1 MDYFYYVRK
10 EKEEKVSY
18 DNYPEIYT
26 SLKHAEMIVDHM
38 HYRLESEH
46 KMQQRTRDKY
56 AELRDYALEIVSLVN
71 ELLDEPDDPFD
82 DYLCSSENINLSS
95 PNIQYAD
102 SALAVPAQNEIIK
115 ATEQAYSPKSIMK
128 NVYNSANPLRE
139 HEGVCYQ
146 ETGPVCELLADWIE
160 VRFKS
165 PSPSFHY
172 TANKIPEWID
182 QIIAAYGIYVHRN
195 LDTLF
200 INEFRRWLRDDV
212 VGQDCIYPLPPLVIE
227 ENIEDEATIEIV
239 QLEDDIK
246 PLIYSKRFYPSRL
259 KSLSKSVGYCIDDGS
274 ISVLHRK
281 EDS

>member
-1 MDYFYYVRK
+1 M
-10 EKEEKVSY
+10 SY

-71 ELLDEPDDPFD
+71 ELLDESDDPFD

-172 TANKIPEWID
+172 TATKIPEWID